1 MIAYLLS
8 NLYFQNSCLIFT
20 ISFKNIFKEQLDDE
34 DFFRW
39 IAASKLCVR
48 QSRLDQSVKCW
59 RARDFKEVRGLTGIP
74 NETQQENMWIEN
86 SIKKLN
92 NVDVIIEEKKIS
104 EEKFMFQEKG

>member
-1 MIAYLLS
+1 M
-8 NLYFQNSCLIFT
+8 
-20 ISFKNIFKEQLDDE
+20 
-34 DFFRW
+34 
-39 IAASKLCVR
+39 
-48 QSRLDQSVKCW
+48 
-59 RARDFKEVRGLTGIP
+59 RGLTGIP